1 MKYIKYSLIAALCF
15 LMTQCT
21 EEGDKTYPQQPAPQ
35 WSVVAEDFVSEVPA
49 WQVADNAPASAPGW
63 RADFT
68 GNASVPSWTDPDKSV
83 YPMSMTAVVRLSPSS
98 KPLPPTAI

>member
-1 MKYIKYSLIAALCF
+1 MKYIKYSLIAALCL

-49 WQVADNAPASAPGW
+49 W
-63 RADFT
+63 T
-68 GNASVPSWTDPDKSV
+68 T
-83 YPMSMTAVVRLSPSS
+83 
-98 KPLPPTAI
+98 PLPPPRGGEPTSLAMPRCRRGPILTRASIR

>member
-63 RADFT
+63 RADFI
-68 GNASVPSWTDPDKSV
+68 
-83 YPMSMTAVVRLSPSS
+83 AVVPCCDSLTPRGGE
-98 KPLPPTAI
+98 PTSLAMPRCRRGPILTRASIR

>member
-1 MKYIKYSLIAALCF
+1 MKYIKYSLIAALCL

-21 EEGDKTYPQQPAPQ
+21 EEGDKTYPQQPAPK

-83 YPMSMTAVVRLSPSS
+83 YPMSMTADRKSVV
-98 KPLPPTAI
+98 